1 MVRSEV
7 TFGWESPMHRDQC
20 CPTAA
25 AAPAAPATTPPA
37 TASGASTAA
46 RTLSKAWLHEWMR
59 CGTGSLKC
67 PF

>member
-1 MVRSEV
+1 
-7 TFGWESPMHRDQC
+7 MHRDQC